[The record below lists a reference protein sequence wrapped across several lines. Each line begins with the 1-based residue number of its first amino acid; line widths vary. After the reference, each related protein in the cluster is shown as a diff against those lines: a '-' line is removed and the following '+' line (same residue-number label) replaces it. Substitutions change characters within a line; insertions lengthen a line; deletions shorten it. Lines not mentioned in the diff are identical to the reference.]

1 MITMPEANERIK
13 TSFPWLFQSKWVYVG
28 LGIYWMVA
36 WLLPWESIGQ
46 WSWVADMV
54 DIMASI
60 VPSIRGLPSMI
71 HFMGKPAAE
80 AQLAFLHLCGLL
92 FTLVVII
99 FTRPMLIKPKVKRKR
114 LKVLMG
120 VISFGFLVAFFSVIA
135 HYVPVFNSH
144 VKSPSEVFHDTGFKM
159 VLVYVFAYWVYSYLL
174 SVFVSFL
181 YALFLPLE
189 IEGDAK

>member
-1 MITMPEANERIK
+1 MLTMSEANKRIQ
-13 TSFPWLFQSKWVYVG
+13 TSFPSLFQSKWLYVG

-46 WSWVADMV
+46 WAWVADMV

-60 VPSIRGLPSMI
+60 IPSIRGLPSMI
-71 HFMGKPAAE
+71 HFMSKPAAE
-80 AQLAFLHLCGLL
+80 AQLAFLHLCGLA
-92 FTLVVII
+92 FTLVVFI

-114 LKVLMG
+114 LQVLRG
-120 VISFGFLVAFFSVIA
+120 AISSGALVAFFSVLA

-144 VKSPSEVFHDTGFKM
+144 VKDPSEVFHDTHFKM
-159 VLVYVFAYWVYSYLL
+159 VLFYVIAYWGYSYLF

-189 IEGDAK
+189 IKGDVK